1 MPFRKVEIFIANKFI
16 GRRKSSRGSRPIIRI
31 SIAAIAISTS
41 VMIITAAVVKGFKK
55 EITEKVVG
63 FGAHIN
69 IGHYSTQQSYESTP
83 LDKNKEIES
92 MAGSNNVK
100 HIQAYVTKPGILK
113 NEATIQAN
121 VLKGVDK
128 NFDWSFF
135 AEHLVSGSLDSGLTN
150 AILISSKTAN
160 ELEVKTGEKLLLY
173 FIQDPVRVRK
183 LKVIGVYDSGF
194 GQFDNLIAF
203 VDMKLLQTMNG
214 WNENQYGGYELF
226 VQDFSHLQETSN
238 DIYNQI
244 PNDLDANSIYEQF
257 PDIFNWLEL
266 QDMNYFIIL
275 TLMILVA
282 AINSISSLVI
292 MILEKTQA
300 IGVLKT
306 LGSSN
311 WNIKRI
317 FIYQGGY
324 LLLVGLLW
332 GNLIGIGLCFI
343 QKEFKII
350 ELPVESY
357 YLSSVPILMEFSDIF
372 LINLGAFTLCG
383 LALILPSHLIS
394 KIVIA
399 KVIKFD

>member
-16 GRRKSSRGSRPIIRI
+16 GRRKSSGRSRPVIRI

-41 VMIITAAVVKGFKK
+41 VMILTAAVVKGFKK
-55 EITEKVVG
+55 EITEKVIG

-69 IGHYSTQQSYESTP
+69 VGYYSNQQSYESVP
-83 LDKNKEIES
+83 LEKSGEIES
-92 MAGSNNVK
+92 MAGHNNIRHV
-100 HIQAYVTKPGILK
+100 QAYVTNPGILK
-113 NEATIQAN
+113 NGTTIQAN
-121 VLKGVDK
+121 VLKGVDN

-135 AEHLVSGSLDSGLTN
+135 SEHLVSGNLDSGLTN
-150 AILISSKTAN
+150 GILISSKTAN
-160 ELEVKTGEKLLLY
+160 ELEVETGEKILLY
-173 FIQDPVRVRK
+173 FIQDPPRVRK
-183 LKVIGVYDSGF
+183 LKIVGIYESGF
-194 GQFDNLIAF
+194 SQFDNLMAF
-203 VDMKLLQTMNG
+203 VDMKLLQTING
-214 WNENQYGGYELF
+214 WNENQYSGYELF
-226 VQDFSHLQETSN
+226 VDDFDRLQESSN
-238 DIYNQI
+238 EVYNQI
-244 PNDLDANSIYEQF
+244 PNDLDANSVYELF

-292 MILEKTQA
+292 MILEKTQS

-324 LLLVGLLW
+324 LLLIGLFW
-332 GNLIGIGLCFI
+332 GNLTGIGLCLL
-343 QKEFKII
+343 QREFKII

-357 YLSSVPILMEFSDIF
+357 YLSSVPIQLEFTDIF
-372 LINLGAFTLCG
+372 FINLGAFTLCS